1 VRNVWK
7 RDAEYEFCFPWWVRL
22 YLYSLPFAILPP
34 MGLMT
39 GLGICMFGKNRQ
51 NLKFARGML
60 SVSLIYLAFYVAVY
74 VDPNSART
82 DCRSIFPSPAQRQ
95 K

>member
-1 VRNVWK
+1 
-7 RDAEYEFCFPWWVRL
+7 
-22 YLYSLPFAILPP
+22 